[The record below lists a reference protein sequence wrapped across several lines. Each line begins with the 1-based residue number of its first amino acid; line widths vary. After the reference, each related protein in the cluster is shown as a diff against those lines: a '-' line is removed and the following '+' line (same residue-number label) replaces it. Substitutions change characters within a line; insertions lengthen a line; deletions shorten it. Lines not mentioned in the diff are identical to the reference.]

1 MDIDKM
7 IERAGLFF
15 DIDEA
20 LERLAKSDSSIEY
33 QEIVRKE
40 FDEVIKRLN
49 EIKEELGYGMLIN
62 SSNYYFGEED

>member
-1 MDIDKM
+1 MNIDKM
-7 IERAGLFF
+7 VERAGLFF
-15 DIDEA
+15 DIDEV

-33 QEIVRKE
+33 QGIVRKE

-49 EIKEELGYGMLIN
+49 EMKEELGYGMLIN